1 MAVQKEAF
9 HQASPT
15 EAFLLNCWYV
25 AAWDYEVTDKKP
37 ETRQSLDEVRTAWH
51 DLRTL
56 NAWLADNVGATT
68 KEPRPRR

>member
-1 MAVQKEAF
+1 VPAGYSADAERIELLRHKSLHAARTWEPVEWL
-9 HQASPT
+9 HQRRA
-15 EAFLLNCWYV
+15 
-25 AAWDYEVTDKKP
+25 
-37 ETRQSLDEVRTAWH
+37 LDEVRTAWH